1 VYRTQETIYAV
12 YAVHDDRVCRF
23 IAMCVNR
30 SDAEFYGREMTGIAD
45 VYIMPTSAEHWWR
58 SPIEQPTATLDEGES
73 AELAESHV

>member
-1 VYRTQETIYAV
+1 
-12 YAVHDDRVCRF
+12 
-23 IAMCVNR
+23 MCVNR